1 MRVIATAVALIACS
15 AGLAWAQ
22 PDPRIVVDPK
32 TGRAVGARETDPGE
46 LSSKLAGHG
55 KVVIVDVREPAQF
68 EKETLPG
75 AINIPLEQLK
85 ERLKEFPKDTV
96 FVFT

>member
-15 AGLAWAQ
+15 AGLASAQ

-32 TGRAVGARETDPGE
+32 TGRAVGAREADPQE
-46 LSSKLAGHG
+46 LRTKLAGHDSI
-55 KVVIVDVREPAQF
+55 VIVDVRDPAEF

-75 AINIPLEQLK
+75 AINIPLEKLK
-85 ERLKEFPKDTV
+85 ERLKDFPKGTV